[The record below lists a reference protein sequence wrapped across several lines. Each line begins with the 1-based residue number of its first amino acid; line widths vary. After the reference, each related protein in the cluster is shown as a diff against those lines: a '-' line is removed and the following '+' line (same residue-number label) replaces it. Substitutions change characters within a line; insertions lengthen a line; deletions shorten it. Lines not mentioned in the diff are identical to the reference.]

1 MQKER
6 EEKLITILKNH
17 LEPFVDGRADEF
29 VKWANAE
36 ARRLSGAGNC
46 YFYLFIYLKFIKHPP
61 HPQKKRKRK
70 KIYRYLE
77 IIDFA
82 FLA

>member
-17 LEPFVDGRADEF
+17 LEPFIDGRADEF

-46 YFYLFIYLKFIKHPP
+46 YFFII
-61 HPQKKRKRK
+61 
-70 KIYRYLE
+70 
-77 IIDFA
+77 
-82 FLA
+82 